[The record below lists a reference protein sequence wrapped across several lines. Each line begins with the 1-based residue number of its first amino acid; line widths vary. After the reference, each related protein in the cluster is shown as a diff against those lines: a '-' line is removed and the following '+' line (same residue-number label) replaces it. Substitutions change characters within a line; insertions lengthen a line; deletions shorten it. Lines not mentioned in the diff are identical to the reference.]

1 MLFRVKQ
8 FLYVLTKLFYKVTCL
23 LFVLKRAF
31 QIYFIVVTMYNI
43 VKILLHHTQLFV
55 LFSAAYIPL
64 FFHSILYSIY
74 SLIMVIIRIM
84 ITHKN
89 MVYP

>member
-8 FLYVLTKLFYKVTCL
+8 FLYVLTKLFYNVTCL
-23 LFVLKRAF
+23 LFVLKCVF

-55 LFSAAYIPL
+55 LFSATYISL
-64 FFHSILYSIY
+64 FLLYSLFDLFTDHGDY
-74 SLIMVIIRIM
+74 
-84 ITHKN
+84 
-89 MVYP
+89 